1 MKLFERGIPRAYGA
15 RWRGSVGEGGVIR
28 VGDWKTGAL
37 RGLRGN
43 VTSFAAGT
51 RCACSFIYKRSR
63 RRDKRR
69 VTRFRPII
77 ILNFVVLILTV

>member
-1 MKLFERGIPRAYGA
+1 MALVGEEALERGEWFELEIGK
-15 RWRGSVGEGGVIR
+15 R
-28 VGDWKTGAL
+28 VRYEVYEEML
-37 RGLRGN
+37 RVSQLGPDAPAPLF
-43 VTSFAAGT
+43 TS
-51 RCACSFIYKRSR
+51 CSR